1 MKRIDF
7 LTKLL
12 YLVVLGCLLGMPAN
26 SWAQQYDIGGGLG
39 VAAYSGDIVR
49 RLDKGNV
56 GLHGTLFGRRNF
68 DNVWS
73 LRAGLSY
80 GRVSAADSISRIDPA
95 ALERDAAFR
104 GNIYEVSAVM
114 EYHFLDFK
122 HPQKGMN
129 YSPYGFFGLGYSL
142 FSGEGRNYVPSFI
155 SNPAD
160 PEALFEDYTVAT
172 PVIPFGL
179 GIKFKLNQ
187 QWLLGVEMG
196 FRATFTDALDKID
209 TDDTLITR
217 FPSNQGNQGRSI
229 GFKTGNYSDRDWYYF
244 LGVHLSYSIGTVKC
258 YAY

>member
-1 MKRIDF
+1 MKKIDF
-7 LTKLL
+7 LTKLICL
-12 YLVVLGCLLGMPAN
+12 ALLGCLLGMPTK

-39 VAAYSGDIVR
+39 LAAYSGDIVR
-49 RLDKGNV
+49 RLDRGNV

-73 LRAGLSY
+73 LRAGFSY
-80 GRVSAADSISRIDPA
+80 GRISAADSISRIDAA
-95 ALERDAAFR
+95 ALMRDAAFR

-122 HPQKGMN
+122 HPQRSMN

-142 FSGEGRNYVPSFI
+142 FSGQGRTYVPTFI
-155 SNPAD
+155 GNPSD
-160 PEALFEDYTVAT
+160 PEAVVEDYTVAT

-179 GIKFKLNQ
+179 GIKFKLSK

-196 FRATFTDALDKID
+196 FRATFSDALDKID
-209 TDDTLITR
+209 REDLVISR
-217 FPSNQGNQGRSI
+217 FQGPPANGRQR

-258 YAY
+258 FAY